1 MIIECL
7 DIILHYDYDQILK
20 RHLLYKNDMFN
31 EYVFFEPNIRRL
43 EMNYSVIYLTVNNS
57 VTGLLYYHN
66 TE

>member
-7 DIILHYDYDQILK
+7 EIILHYDYDKILK